1 MSKKVLNDEFLN
13 EPVIGAPDLGDVRQ
27 IPMPKTP
34 TEAFLSTP
42 KVETATPAVIDS
54 RFEPKREAKTRR
66 VALTIRPSQHKK
78 LKARAASLGV
88 SVNRVI
94 EVLIEEYLA
103 ESDERKPA

>member
-54 RFEPKREAKTRR
+54 RFEPKREAKTSR
-66 VALTIRPSQHKK
+66 VVPADWFRNLMPGFVSRFCRPIDRNYRSCC
-78 LKARAASLGV
+78 AG
-88 SVNRVI
+88 
-94 EVLIEEYLA
+94 
-103 ESDERKPA
+103 

>member
-1 MSKKVLNDEFLN
+1 M
-13 EPVIGAPDLGDVRQ
+13 
-27 IPMPKTP
+27 
-34 TEAFLSTP
+34 
-42 KVETATPAVIDS
+42 IDS
-54 RFEPKREAKTRR
+54 RFEPKREAKTSR